1 MELRKAIAIEL
12 SSEEYQTLIDA
23 SFLITRIA
31 KNIRKYG
38 ANGVACNTGTSND
51 EKCFEEMD
59 VWNIA
64 SEVED
69 LANVQHMYGRDWK
82 VEIVDES

>member
-1 MELRKAIAIEL
+1 MELRKAITIEL

-31 KNIRKYG
+31 GSIQKHG
-38 ANGVACNTGTSND
+38 ANGVTCNMGND
-51 EKCFEEMD
+51 EKCFEERD
-59 VWNIA
+59 VWDVA
-64 SEVED
+64 SMVED
-69 LANVQHMYGRDWK
+69 LANVQHMYGRDWR

>member
-1 MELRKAIAIEL
+1 MELRKAITIEL

-31 KNIRKYG
+31 ESIQKHG
-38 ANGVACNTGTSND
+38 ANGVACNVGND
-51 EKCFEEMD
+51 ERCLEERD
-59 VWNIA
+59 VWDIA
-64 SEVED
+64 SIVED

-82 VEIVDES
+82 VEIVEE

>member
-1 MELRKAIAIEL
+1 MEFRKAITIEL

-31 KNIRKYG
+31 ENIQKYG
-38 ANGVACNTGTSND
+38 ANGVTCNTGND
-51 EKCFEEMD
+51 EKCFEERD
-59 VWNIA
+59 VWDVA
-64 SEVED
+64 SAVED
-69 LANVQHMYGRDWK
+69 LANIQHMYGRDWR